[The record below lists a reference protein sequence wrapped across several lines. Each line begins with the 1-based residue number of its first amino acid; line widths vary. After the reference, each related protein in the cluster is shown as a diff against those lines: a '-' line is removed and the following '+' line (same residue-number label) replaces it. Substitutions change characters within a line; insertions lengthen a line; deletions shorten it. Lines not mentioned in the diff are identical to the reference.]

1 MISLKDIE
9 KSFGTKEVLKKANL
23 TIYDGERVGIVGN
36 NGEGKSTL
44 LGILTKEI
52 SADAGEVVSNDT
64 IGVLKQSSEIDLQNI
79 LDDISNSTEG
89 KSFLTELKKLGVTQN
104 LELTKTRLNSL
115 SPGERTKVALAY
127 VFSKSPQ
134 TLILDEPTNHLDMEA
149 KQLIINYINDFYGT
163 VIIVSHDKDFLNQ
176 TVNKIVELKSGELK
190 EYYGNYD
197 DYVEQKQNEQLN
209 IKRTYEK
216 HKKDIEN
223 INKQIDM
230 YQRALEKSDKKC
242 ASGAKRRTCNTT
254 TQDER
259 AKSLSKFAASRVSK
273 LKQHLNEDVERPEK
287 EVHIRYRLQKE
298 DIKTKFVV
306 IAENLKKSF
315 AHSSLF
321 ENANFTIEAGDK
333 IALIG
338 RNGTGKSTL
347 INMILGKTDY
357 EGTLR
362 VTKSLKIATMFQD
375 VYDLDEEK
383 TINEMSKQN
392 DKEFRTAF
400 ITNLCSM
407 NIDKSR
413 FDTKIKFLSSG
424 EKMRIKLC
432 EIILSDCNMIILD
445 EPTNHLD
452 ILNKDYLQKVLSGF
466 CGTIL
471 IVSHD
476 KEFLKATTNKVLKIE
491 NKTIKFCE
499 SI

>member
-1 MISLKDIE
+1 MEFDNSLRADVVSSKF
-9 KSFGTKEVLKKANL
+9 SKKA
-23 TIYDGERVGIVGN
+23 
-36 NGEGKSTL
+36 
-44 LGILTKEI
+44 
-52 SADAGEVVSNDT
+52 ADQMQK
-64 IGVLKQSSEIDLQNI
+64 LK
-79 LDDISNSTEG
+79 
-89 KSFLTELKKLGVTQN
+89 
-104 LELTKTRLNSL
+104 
-115 SPGERTKVALAY
+115 
-127 VFSKSPQ
+127 
-134 TLILDEPTNHLDMEA
+134 
-149 KQLIINYINDFYGT
+149 
-163 VIIVSHDKDFLNQ
+163 
-176 TVNKIVELKSGELK
+176 
-190 EYYGNYD
+190 
-197 DYVEQKQNEQLN
+197 NE
-209 IKRTYEK
+209 
-216 HKKDIEN
+216 
-223 INKQIDM
+223 
-230 YQRALEKSDKKC
+230 LEK
-242 ASGAKRRTCNTT
+242 
-254 TQDER
+254 
-259 AKSLSKFAASRVSK
+259 
-273 LKQHLNEDVERPEK
+273 DVKRPEK

-298 DIKTKFVV
+298 DIKTKFVI

-321 ENANFTIEAGDK
+321 ENASFTIEAGDK

-362 VTKSLKIATMFQD
+362 ITPSLKIATMFQD

-383 TINEMSKQN
+383 TINEMSMLN

-432 EIILSDCNMIILD
+432 EIILSECNMIILD

-452 ILNKDYLQKVLSGF
+452 ILNKDYLQKVLSGY

-491 NKTIKFCE
+491 NKTIKLCE
-499 SI
+499 NI